1 MRRLYSDLPLEHPL
15 SVIFLG
21 LLEEKPKLVKLAALA
36 KGSGIGYDD
45 LYVHLEKMRTW
56 NDRNEIPSAVFEDNC
71 LDLLDILC
79 ASRRVTEL
87 NLYPGPVFARVV
99 VLVEELRAF
108 ARLRTRRESQ
118 WERLFGYMNGEFSFY
133 GETRTETLTYYAE
146 FRRQQRRDGLL
157 RRFPGAGRSFDRAL
171 QQLAREEHL
180 FDDNEEAE
188 PPPSL
193 SVWKEGPPVVAKA
206 TTGDS
211 RWLVL
216 EAERSKA
223 RPLSNYGD
231 NAPYSSLDLACRLAF
246 GREFFE
252 VHEGKHSVRTML
264 AGLMQRFKLVDKQ
277 SEIGDLAR
285 AIAFLEAYWEET
297 RSEALQAW
305 EQIRSSQARMNQETE
320 RGK

>member
-1 MRRLYSDLPLEHPL
+1 MPCEAPRVSRLLPRPCPPGATAKDSSGVAGLG
-15 SVIFLG
+15 G
-21 LLEEKPKLVKLAALA
+21 LLV
-36 KGSGIGYDD
+36 GF
-45 LYVHLEKMRTW
+45 R
-56 NDRNEIPSAVFEDNC
+56 PSPV
-71 LDLLDILC
+71 
-79 ASRRVTEL
+79 R
-87 NLYPGPVFARVV
+87 GPVAGLGAPVN
-99 VLVEELRAF
+99 VEF
-108 ARLRTRRESQ
+108 C
-118 WERLFGYMNGEFSFY
+118 
-133 GETRTETLTYYAE
+133 
-146 FRRQQRRDGLL
+146 
-157 RRFPGAGRSFDRAL
+157 DRIL
-171 QQLAREEHL
+171 
-180 FDDNEEAE
+180 
-188 PPPSL
+188 
-193 SVWKEGPPVVAKA
+193 AKA

-305 EQIRSSQARMNQETE
+305 EQIRSSQARMNQETAQRVEAVFGE
-320 RGK
+320 R